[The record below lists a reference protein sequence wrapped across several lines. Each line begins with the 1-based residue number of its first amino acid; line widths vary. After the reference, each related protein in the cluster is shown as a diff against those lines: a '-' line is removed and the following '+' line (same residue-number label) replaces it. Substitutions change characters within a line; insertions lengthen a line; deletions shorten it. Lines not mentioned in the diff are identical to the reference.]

1 MKHIYVAIATCN
13 EFNEGGSCQEHL
25 VSSGDVDKI
34 VDIVNSKNAERVY
47 LHEIYLKF
55 EEWRKEFIAS
65 NPGPTQ
71 VPLKPIKKFKSG
83 YLLSTNERV
92 TRDNIRNLNLIAA
105 QKEAMEYSV
114 WNIRFAE
121 AAKVYLQEQLIQY
134 PALIFQVNA
143 FDEVFGITSFL
154 HMQSTM
160 QYKIIQIDF
169 LE

>member
-13 EFNEGGSCQEHL
+13 ENEDDSYQEHL

-34 VDIVNSKNAERVY
+34 VDIVNSKNAERKH
-47 LHEIYLKF
+47 LIEIYLRF
-55 EEWRKEFIAS
+55 DEWRKDFVAN
-65 NPGPTQ
+65 NPRPESANIK
-71 VPLKPIKKFKSG
+71 PLIRFKSG
-83 YLLSTNERV
+83 HTLSPDEQV
-92 TRDNIRNLNLIAA
+92 ERDNIRNLNLIAA

-114 WNIRFAE
+114 WNILFAN
-121 AAKVYLQEQLIQY
+121 AAKAYLQEQLIQY